1 MGCIVK
7 TIGRL
12 LFVTL
17 LISSA
22 YLHLTKPQNFAEN
35 LSTNYSEIVECVGKH
50 VPGYLPPVEL
60 VHNYLLKINWK
71 LFTKVLGL
79 FEGLTAILIVFGD
92 CWGGF
97 FLLLNLLAS
106 GYFDFKDIQSI
117 VQWEVS
123 RQLQVYFLINKSS
136 LNMFS
141 SSVQLLL

>member
-1 MGCIVK
+1 MGCITK

-22 YLHLTKPQNFAEN
+22 YLHLTKPQNFAED

-60 VHNYLLKINWK
+60 VNTYLSKINWK

-97 FLLLNLLAS
+97 FLLVNLLVS
-106 GYFDFKDIQSI
+106 GYFDFRDIQSI

-123 RQLQVYFLINKSS
+123 RQLQVFFIINKSL
-136 LNMFS
+136 LNTFS
-141 SSVQLLL
+141 SLVQLLL